1 MSGRHR
7 KPKTS
12 AVTVAKIA
20 FTGAVLGGSGLTLA
34 GQASAASDAEW
45 DQVAR
50 CESGGNW
57 AINTGNGYQGGLQF
71 TPGTWIASGGGQYAP
86 AAHLATKE
94 QQIAVAERVL
104 AQQGRG
110 AWPVCGGP
118 LSGAT
123 PRNVPSG
130 APAPADAPLDNPEL
144 NGVATTPPDAPPPAP
159 IPALDAP
166 LAPPPEQ
173 AALVDTALQSPAPA
187 DPPIA
192 VPEPAAPEPADAP
205 IAVNEPADPEFAP
218 APADAPLDNPELNAA
233 PTPPAD
239 GPLDNPELNDV
250 AAPPSDAPPPA
261 PIPALDAPLAPPP
274 EQAALVDTALQSP
287 APADAPIAVPEPAAP
302 EPADAPLAPP
312 PEQAVL
318 VDTALQSPADAPIA
332 VAEPGN
338 WDFAPA
344 PQNQRE
350 AWALHFAES
359 FVGTPY
365 SQANRNDCSGAA
377 SQLINVTLGQDP
389 RSSFMSTQTAP
400 QWLGSRGFVMGD
412 GPPGTLRVGWYNHG
426 AAPNDGHM
434 AITLP
439 DGTHAESG
447 GSHGTFELGG
457 SAAGADDSE
466 FDHHAYLP
474 IDDTYPQGQANG
486 MPSSG

>member
-130 APAPADAPLDNPEL
+130 AR
-144 NGVATTPPDAPPPAP
+144 
-159 IPALDAP
+159 
-166 LAPPPEQ
+166 
-173 AALVDTALQSPAPA
+173 
-187 DPPIA
+187 
-192 VPEPAAPEPADAP
+192 
-205 IAVNEPADPEFAP
+205 

>member
-71 TPGTWIASGGGQYAP
+71 MPGTWIASGGGQYAP
-86 AAHLATKE
+86 AAHLATRE

-187 DPPIA
+187 DP
-192 VPEPAAPEPADAP
+192 
-205 IAVNEPADPEFAP
+205 
-218 APADAPLDNPELNAA
+218 
-233 PTPPAD
+233 
-239 GPLDNPELNDV
+239 
-250 AAPPSDAPPPA
+250 
-261 PIPALDAPLAPPP
+261 
-274 EQAALVDTALQSP
+274 
-287 APADAPIAVPEPAAP
+287 PIAVPEPAAP

>member
-130 APAPADAPLDNPEL
+130 ARAPADAPLDNPEL
-144 NGVATTPPDAPPPAP
+144 NGIATTPPDAPPPAP

-187 DPPIA
+187 D
-192 VPEPAAPEPADAP
+192 AP
-205 IAVNEPADPEFAP
+205 IAD
-218 APADAPLDNPELNAA
+218 
-233 PTPPAD
+233 
-239 GPLDNPELNDV
+239 
-250 AAPPSDAPPPA
+250 
-261 PIPALDAPLAPPP
+261 
-274 EQAALVDTALQSP
+274 
-287 APADAPIAVPEPAAP
+287 PEPAAP

>member
-12 AVTVAKIA
+12 AATVAKIA
-20 FTGAVLGGSGLTLA
+20 YTGAVLGVSGLALA

-71 TPGTWIASGGGQYAP
+71 TPGTWIAHGGGQYAP
-86 AAHLATKE
+86 AAQLATKE

-104 AQQGRG
+104 AHQGRG

-144 NGVATTPPDAPPPAP
+144 NGAAPPPPDAPPPAPAGASDAPLAPAPEQAVLVDTAVQSPAPADAPIAVPEAAAPAPADAPPDNPELNGAATTPPDAPPPAP

-166 LAPPPEQ
+166 LAPAPEQ
-173 AALVDTALQSPAPA
+173 AVLVDTAA
-187 DPPIA
+187 IA
-192 VPEPAAPEPADAP
+192 VPEPAAPEPTD
-205 IAVNEPADPEFAP
+205 E
-218 APADAPLDNPELNAA
+218 
-233 PTPPAD
+233 
-239 GPLDNPELNDV
+239 
-250 AAPPSDAPPPA
+250 
-261 PIPALDAPLAPPP
+261 
-274 EQAALVDTALQSP
+274 
-287 APADAPIAVPEPAAP
+287 
-302 EPADAPLAPP
+302 
-312 PEQAVL
+312 
-318 VDTALQSPADAPIA
+318 PIA
-332 VAEPGN
+332 VAEPGD
-338 WDFAPA
+338 WDFGPA
-344 PQNQRE
+344 PENQPGT
-350 AWALHFAES
+350 WALRFAES

-365 SQANRNDCSGAA
+365 SQASRNDCSGAA
-377 SQLINVTLGQDP
+377 SQLINVALGQDP

-426 AAPNDGHM
+426 SAPKDGHM

-447 GSHGTFELGG
+447 GSHGAFELGG
-457 SAAGADDSE
+457 SAAGAEDSE
-466 FDHHAYLP
+466 FDHQAYLP
-474 IDDTYPQGQANG
+474 INGMYPQGQANG
-486 MPSSG
+486 LPWSG

>member
-86 AAHLATKE
+86 AAQLATKE

-104 AQQGRG
+104 AHQGRG

-144 NGVATTPPDAPPPAP
+144 NAAPPPDAPPPAL

-166 LAPPPEQ
+166 LAP
-173 AALVDTALQSPAPA
+173 A
-187 DPPIA
+187 
-192 VPEPAAPEPADAP
+192 
-205 IAVNEPADPEFAP
+205 
-218 APADAPLDNPELNAA
+218 
-233 PTPPAD
+233 
-239 GPLDNPELNDV
+239 
-250 AAPPSDAPPPA
+250 
-261 PIPALDAPLAPPP
+261 
-274 EQAALVDTALQSP
+274 
-287 APADAPIAVPEPAAP
+287 
-302 EPADAPLAPP
+302 

-318 VDTALQSPADAPIA
+318 VDTALQSPAPADAAIA

-344 PQNQRE
+344 PENQRE

-426 AAPNDGHM
+426 DAPNDGHM

-439 DGTHAESG
+439 DGRHAESG
-447 GSHGTFELGG
+447 GTHGTFELGG

-466 FDHHAYLP
+466 FDHHAYLS

>member
-20 FTGAVLGGSGLTLA
+20 FTGAVLGGSGLALA
-34 GQASAASDAEW
+34 GEASAASDAEW

-71 TPGTWIASGGGQYAP
+71 TPGTWSANGGGQYAP
-86 AAHLATKE
+86 AAQLATKE

-104 AQQGRG
+104 AHQGRG

-144 NGVATTPPDAPPPAP
+144 NGAAPTPPDAPPPAP

-166 LAPPPEQ
+166 LAPAPEQ
-173 AALVDTALQSPAPA
+173 AVLVDTAVQSPAP
-187 DPPIA
+187 IA
-192 VPEPAAPEPADAP
+192 VAEPG
-205 IAVNEPADPEFAP
+205 DPDFAP
-218 APADAPLDNPELNAA
+218 APANA
-233 PTPPAD
+233 
-239 GPLDNPELNDV
+239 PLDNPELNDV
-250 AAPPSDAPPPA
+250 APTPPDAPLPPE
-261 PIPALDAPLAPPP
+261 PIQVLDAPLAP
-274 EQAALVDTALQSP
+274 A
-287 APADAPIAVPEPAAP
+287 
-302 EPADAPLAPP
+302 

-318 VDTALQSPADAPIA
+318 VDTALQSPVPADAAIA
-332 VAEPGN
+332 VPE
-338 WDFAPA
+338 
-344 PQNQRE
+344 NQPE
-350 AWALHFAES
+350 TWALHFAES
-359 FVGTPY
+359 LVGTPY
-365 SQANRNDCSGAA
+365 SQASRNDCSGAA
-377 SQLINVTLGQDP
+377 SQLINVALGQDP

-400 QWLGSRGFVMGD
+400 QWLGSREFVMGD

-426 AAPNDGHM
+426 PAPNDGHM

-457 SAAGADDSE
+457 SAAGAEDSE

-474 IDDTYPQGQANG
+474 INGMYPQGQANG
-486 MPSSG
+486 IPSSG

>member
-71 TPGTWIASGGGQYAP
+71 APGTWIASGGGQYAP
-86 AAHLATKE
+86 AAQLATKE

-104 AQQGRG
+104 AHQGRG

-144 NGVATTPPDAPPPAP
+144 NAAPPPDAPPPAL

-166 LAPPPEQ
+166 LAP
-173 AALVDTALQSPAPA
+173 A
-187 DPPIA
+187 
-192 VPEPAAPEPADAP
+192 
-205 IAVNEPADPEFAP
+205 
-218 APADAPLDNPELNAA
+218 
-233 PTPPAD
+233 
-239 GPLDNPELNDV
+239 
-250 AAPPSDAPPPA
+250 
-261 PIPALDAPLAPPP
+261 
-274 EQAALVDTALQSP
+274 
-287 APADAPIAVPEPAAP
+287 
-302 EPADAPLAPP
+302 

-318 VDTALQSPADAPIA
+318 VDTALQSPAPADAAIA

-344 PQNQRE
+344 PENQRE

-426 AAPNDGHM
+426 DAPNDGHM

-439 DGTHAESG
+439 DGRHAESG
-447 GSHGTFELGG
+447 GTHGTFELGG

-466 FDHHAYLP
+466 FDHHAYLS

-486 MPSSG
+486 MPSSR

>member
-71 TPGTWIASGGGQYAP
+71 APGTWIASGGGQYAP
-86 AAHLATKE
+86 AAQLATKE

-104 AQQGRG
+104 AHQGRG

-130 APAPADAPLDNPEL
+130 APAPADAPLDDPEL
-144 NGVATTPPDAPPPAP
+144 NAAPPPDAPPPAL
-159 IPALDAP
+159 IPAL
-166 LAPPPEQ
+166 
-173 AALVDTALQSPAPA
+173 
-187 DPPIA
+187 
-192 VPEPAAPEPADAP
+192 
-205 IAVNEPADPEFAP
+205 
-218 APADAPLDNPELNAA
+218 
-233 PTPPAD
+233 
-239 GPLDNPELNDV
+239 
-250 AAPPSDAPPPA
+250 
-261 PIPALDAPLAPPP
+261 
-274 EQAALVDTALQSP
+274 
-287 APADAPIAVPEPAAP
+287 
-302 EPADAPLAPP
+302 DAPLAPP

-318 VDTALQSPADAPIA
+318 VDTALQSPAPADAAIA

-344 PQNQRE
+344 PENQRE

-426 AAPNDGHM
+426 DAPNDGHM

-439 DGTHAESG
+439 DGRHAESG
-447 GSHGTFELGG
+447 GTHGTFELGG

-466 FDHHAYLP
+466 FDHHAYLS

>member
-1 MSGRHR
+1 MSARHR

-12 AVTVAKIA
+12 AATVAKIA
-20 FTGAVLGGSGLTLA
+20 FTGAVLGGSGLALA

-71 TPGTWIASGGGQYAP
+71 TPATWIASGGGQYAP
-86 AAHLATKE
+86 AAQLATKE

-104 AQQGRG
+104 ARQGRG

-123 PRNVPSG
+123 PRDVPSG

-144 NGVATTPPDAPPPAP
+144 NDAAPPPAP
-159 IPALDAP
+159 VPALDAP
-166 LAPPPEQ
+166 LASAPEQ
-173 AALVDTALQSPAPA
+173 AVLVDTAVQSPAPA
-187 DPPIA
+187 DAAIA
-192 VPEPAAPEPADAP
+192 VAEPG
-205 IAVNEPADPEFAP
+205 DPDFAP
-218 APADAPLDNPELNAA
+218 APADAPLDNPELN
-233 PTPPAD
+233 
-239 GPLDNPELNDV
+239 GV
-250 AAPPSDAPPPA
+250 APPPPDA
-261 PIPALDAPLAPPP
+261 PVQPAPVPALDAPLAS
-274 EQAALVDTALQSP
+274 A
-287 APADAPIAVPEPAAP
+287 
-302 EPADAPLAPP
+302 

-318 VDTALQSPADAPIA
+318 VDTAVQSPAPTDAPIA

-338 WDFAPA
+338 WDVAPA
-344 PQNQRE
+344 PENQPQS
-350 AWALHFAES
+350 WALHFAES

-365 SQANRNDCSGAA
+365 SQASRNDCSGAA
-377 SQLINVTLGQDP
+377 SQLINVALGQDP

-426 AAPNDGHM
+426 SAPNDGHM

-439 DGTHAESG
+439 DGRHAESG
-447 GSHGTFELGG
+447 GAHGAFELGG
-457 SAAGADDSE
+457 SAAGAEDSQ

-474 IDDTYPQGQANG
+474 INGMYPQGQANG
-486 MPSSG
+486 IPSSG

>member
-86 AAHLATKE
+86 AAQLATKE

-104 AQQGRG
+104 AHQGRG

-118 LSGAT
+118 LSGAA
-123 PRNVPSG
+123 PRNVPSAAPAPADAPLANPELNG
-130 APAPADAPLDNPEL
+130 VAPTPPDAPLPPAPIPAADAPLAPAPEQAVLVDTVVPSPAPADAPLAVPEPAAPEPADAPIAVAEPGDPDFAPAPADAPLDNPEL
-144 NGVATTPPDAPPPAP
+144 NGVAPTPPDAPPPAP

-166 LAPPPEQ
+166 LAPAPEQ
-173 AALVDTALQSPAPA
+173 AVLVDTAVQSPAPA
-187 DPPIA
+187 DASLA
-192 VPEPAAPEPADAP
+192 VPEPAAPEPADA
-205 IAVNEPADPEFAP
+205 
-218 APADAPLDNPELNAA
+218 
-233 PTPPAD
+233 
-239 GPLDNPELNDV
+239 
-250 AAPPSDAPPPA
+250 S
-261 PIPALDAPLAPPP
+261 
-274 EQAALVDTALQSP
+274 
-287 APADAPIAVPEPAAP
+287 
-302 EPADAPLAPP
+302 
-312 PEQAVL
+312 
-318 VDTALQSPADAPIA
+318 IA

-338 WDFAPA
+338 WDVAPA
-344 PQNQRE
+344 PENQPQT
-350 AWALHFAES
+350 WALHFAES

-365 SQANRNDCSGAA
+365 SQASRNDCSGAA
-377 SQLINVTLGQDP
+377 SQLINVALGQDP

-426 AAPNDGHM
+426 SAPNDGHM

-439 DGTHAESG
+439 DGRHAESG
-447 GSHGTFELGG
+447 GAHGAFELGG
-457 SAAGADDSE
+457 SAAGAEDSE

-474 IDDTYPQGQANG
+474 INGMYPQGQANG
-486 MPSSG
+486 TPSPA

>member
-130 APAPADAPLDNPEL
+130 
-144 NGVATTPPDAPPPAP
+144 
-159 IPALDAP
+159 
-166 LAPPPEQ
+166 
-173 AALVDTALQSPAPA
+173 
-187 DPPIA
+187 
-192 VPEPAAPEPADAP
+192 
-205 IAVNEPADPEFAP
+205 AP

>member
-71 TPGTWIASGGGQYAP
+71 MPGTWIASGGGQYAP

-144 NGVATTPPDAPPPAP
+144 NGVATTPP
-159 IPALDAP
+159 
-166 LAPPPEQ
+166 
-173 AALVDTALQSPAPA
+173 
-187 DPPIA
+187 
-192 VPEPAAPEPADAP
+192 
-205 IAVNEPADPEFAP
+205 
-218 APADAPLDNPELNAA
+218 
-233 PTPPAD
+233 
-239 GPLDNPELNDV
+239 
-250 AAPPSDAPPPA
+250 DAPPPA

-466 FDHHAYLP
+466 FDHHAYLS

>member
-71 TPGTWIASGGGQYAP
+71 TPGTWIAHGGGQYAP
-86 AAHLATKE
+86 AAQLATKE

-104 AQQGRG
+104 AHQGRG

-123 PRNVPSG
+123 PRNVPSA

-144 NGVATTPPDAPPPAP
+144 NDVALPPPDAPPPAP

-166 LAPPPEQ
+166 LAPLRSRPSSSTPRCSRRRPPSSLPRRARARGRADRRRRARRPGLRARASRR
-173 AALVDTALQSPAPA
+173 AARQPRA
-187 DPPIA
+187 
-192 VPEPAAPEPADAP
+192 ERRRPAAA
-205 IAVNEPADPEFAP
+205 
-218 APADAPLDNPELNAA
+218 
-233 PTPPAD
+233 
-239 GPLDNPELNDV
+239 GC
-250 AAPPSDAPPPA
+250 
-261 PIPALDAPLAPPP
+261 
-274 EQAALVDTALQSP
+274 
-287 APADAPIAVPEPAAP
+287 PAASTDP
-302 EPADAPLAPP
+302 GVGRAACSASGAGRPRRHRAAIAG
-312 PEQAVL
+312 ARRSR
-318 VDTALQSPADAPIA
+318 ACRARARPADAPIA
-332 VAEPGN
+332 VAEPGD

-344 PQNQRE
+344 PENQPE
-350 AWALHFAES
+350 TWALHFAES

-365 SQANRNDCSGAA
+365 SQASRNDCSGAA
-377 SQLINVTLGQDP
+377 SQLINVALGQDP

-400 QWLGSRGFVMGD
+400 QWLGSQGIRHGRWTARNTAGRVVQ
-412 GPPGTLRVGWYNHG
+412 PRLRSERRPHG
-426 AAPNDGHM
+426 HNTARRKARRIWWLARQLSSLAALRPARKIPNS
-434 AITLP
+434 TTTP
-439 DGTHAESG
+439 TCR
-447 GSHGTFELGG
+447 
-457 SAAGADDSE
+457 
-466 FDHHAYLP
+466 
-474 IDDTYPQGQANG
+474 
-486 MPSSG
+486 

>member
-20 FTGAVLGGSGLTLA
+20 FTGAVLGGSGLSLA

-86 AAHLATKE
+86 AAQLATKE

-104 AQQGRG
+104 AHQGRG

-118 LSGAT
+118 LSGAA
-123 PRNVPSG
+123 PRNVPSAAPAPADAPLANPELNG
-130 APAPADAPLDNPEL
+130 VAPTPPDAPLPPAPIPAADAPLAPAPEQAVLVDTAVPSPAPTDAPLDNPELNGVAPPPPDAPVPPAPVPALDAPLAPAPEQAVLVDTAVPSPAPADAAIAVPEPAAPEPADAPIAVAEPGDPDFAPAPADAPLDNPEL
-144 NGVATTPPDAPPPAP
+144 NGVAPPPDAPLSPAP

-166 LAPPPEQ
+166 LAS
-173 AALVDTALQSPAPA
+173 A
-187 DPPIA
+187 
-192 VPEPAAPEPADAP
+192 
-205 IAVNEPADPEFAP
+205 
-218 APADAPLDNPELNAA
+218 
-233 PTPPAD
+233 
-239 GPLDNPELNDV
+239 
-250 AAPPSDAPPPA
+250 
-261 PIPALDAPLAPPP
+261 
-274 EQAALVDTALQSP
+274 
-287 APADAPIAVPEPAAP
+287 
-302 EPADAPLAPP
+302 

-318 VDTALQSPADAPIA
+318 VDTAVQSPPPTDAPIA

-338 WDFAPA
+338 WDVAPA
-344 PQNQRE
+344 PENQPQT
-350 AWALHFAES
+350 WALHFAES

-365 SQANRNDCSGAA
+365 SQALRNDCSGAA
-377 SQLINVTLGQDP
+377 SQLINVALGQDP

-426 AAPNDGHM
+426 SAPNDGHM

-439 DGTHAESG
+439 DGRHAESG
-447 GSHGTFELGG
+447 GAHGAFELGG
-457 SAAGADDSE
+457 SAAGAEDSE

-474 IDDTYPQGQANG
+474 INGMYPQGQANG
-486 MPSSG
+486 TPSPA

>member
-20 FTGAVLGGSGLTLA
+20 FTGAVLGGSGLALA
-34 GQASAASDAEW
+34 GQAGAASDAEW

-71 TPGTWIASGGGQYAP
+71 TPGTWIAHGGGQYAP
-86 AAHLATKE
+86 AAQLATKE

-104 AQQGRG
+104 AHQGRG

-144 NGVATTPPDAPPPAP
+144 NAAPPPPDAPLPPAP
-159 IPALDAP
+159 IPALDAL
-166 LAPPPEQ
+166 LAPAPEQ
-173 AALVDTALQSPAPA
+173 AVLVDTA
-187 DPPIA
+187 
-192 VPEPAAPEPADAP
+192 V
-205 IAVNEPADPEFAP
+205 
-218 APADAPLDNPELNAA
+218 
-233 PTPPAD
+233 
-239 GPLDNPELNDV
+239 
-250 AAPPSDAPPPA
+250 
-261 PIPALDAPLAPPP
+261 
-274 EQAALVDTALQSP
+274 QSP
-287 APADAPIAVPEPAAP
+287 APADAPIAV
-302 EPADAPLAPP
+302 
-312 PEQAVL
+312 
-318 VDTALQSPADAPIA
+318 
-332 VAEPGN
+332 AEPGD
-338 WDFAPA
+338 WDVALAPE
-344 PQNQRE
+344 NQPGT
-350 AWALHFAES
+350 WALHFAES

-365 SQANRNDCSGAA
+365 SQASRNDCSGAA
-377 SQLINVTLGQDP
+377 SQLINVALGQDP

-426 AAPNDGHM
+426 SAPNDGHM
-434 AITLP
+434 ALTLP

-457 SAAGADDSE
+457 SAAGAEDSE

-474 IDDTYPQGQANG
+474 ISVGIYEVAEGEHYGSEAMQAAEHGANEG
-486 MPSSG
+486 TETVRDASSHDV

>member
-144 NGVATTPPDAPPPAP
+144 NGVATTPP
-159 IPALDAP
+159 
-166 LAPPPEQ
+166 
-173 AALVDTALQSPAPA
+173 
-187 DPPIA
+187 
-192 VPEPAAPEPADAP
+192 
-205 IAVNEPADPEFAP
+205 
-218 APADAPLDNPELNAA
+218 
-233 PTPPAD
+233 
-239 GPLDNPELNDV
+239 
-250 AAPPSDAPPPA
+250 DAPPPA

-466 FDHHAYLP
+466 FDHHAYLS